1 MENPHPI
8 MRLASFAKLKK
19 MMNTYK
25 GKKLDQADRRLLRGL
40 FVNKMKDFDEEQR
53 EQRRLQIVKMQL

>member
-25 GKKLDQADRRLLRGL
+25 GKKLDTADRRLLRGL
-40 FVNKMKDFDEEQR
+40 FVNKMKDFDEEER
-53 EQRRLQIVKMQL
+53 EQRRL